1 MATTAAA
8 AAADSNQ
15 GHTNNEI
22 PGQAGSGERYGAVSF
37 KGVPQTVL
45 GRPLQ
50 VGDPFPSVSL
60 VAPDLGAVDLN
71 SFEGQVRLVSVVPSL
86 DTGICDAQT
95 RRFNDEAEKFGDQL
109 KVITVSADIPFA
121 QRRWIK
127 EAEVKN
133 ITVLSDHQNMSF
145 GDATGTHIREL
156 RLNQRSI
163 FVVDRNNTV
172 AYVEYVPEVAQHPDY
187 DAALEAARKLIP
199 SS

>member
-1 MATTAAA
+1 MAITAAT
-8 AAADSNQ
+8 AD
-15 GHTNNEI
+15 TNGKTS
-22 PGQAGSGERYGAVSF
+22 GQTELGERHGAVTF

-50 VGDPFPSVSL
+50 AGDRFPSVTL
-60 VAPDLGAVDLN
+60 VAPDLSSVDLQ
-71 SFEGQVRLVSVVPSL
+71 SFEGQTRLVSVVPSL

-121 QRRWIK
+121 QRRWVK

-133 ITVLSDHQNMSF
+133 ITVLSDHQSMAF

-163 FVVDRNNTV
+163 FVVDKNNVV
-172 AYVEYVPEVAQHPDY
+172 AYVEYVPEVSQHPDY
-187 DAALEAARKLIP
+187 DAALEAARKLIQ
-199 SS
+199 ST

>member
-1 MATTAAA
+1 MATTAKSASS
-8 AAADSNQ
+8 ADTNGKVSDTSATPNQ
-15 GHTNNEI
+15 NE
-22 PGQAGSGERYGAVSF
+22 RFGAVTF

-50 VGDPFPSVSL
+50 VGDHFPSVSL
-60 VAPDLGAVDLN
+60 VAPDLSSVDLK
-71 SFEGQVRLVSVVPSL
+71 SFEGQTRLVSVVPSL

-109 KVITVSADIPFA
+109 KVITISADIPFA

-127 EAEVKN
+127 EAEVKS
-133 ITVLSDHQNMSF
+133 ITVLSDHHDMAF

-163 FVVDRNNTV
+163 FVVDKNNV
-172 AYVEYVPEVAQHPDY
+172 IAYVEYVPEVSQHPDY
-187 DAALEAARKLIP
+187 DAALDAARKLIQ
-199 SS
+199 ST